1 MTSDK
6 LRTKAIT
13 INFTQEEYDE
23 LQKQKENSTCP
34 NMALYLRKRLYSRKI
49 VTTVRNRSQDDI
61 LEELSRS
68 RRCLESARAQLA
80 HALTEC
86 DERAYL
92 LEITDRIDL
101 EMEAQTSLVKK
112 LLSLWLP

>member
-1 MTSDK
+1 MTSDQ

-23 LQKQKENSTCP
+23 LQKRKENSTCP

-49 VTTVRNRSQDDI
+49 VTTFRNRSQDDI
-61 LEELSRS
+61 LEEISRS

-80 HALTEC
+80 HALKESP
-86 DERAYL
+86 ERAYL

-101 EMEAQTSLVKK
+101 EMRKQTSLVKK